1 MATKIEIQIFQNLL
15 RDSLAG
21 QELQLTGGDN
31 PFHAIVSGKEYW
43 LYIKKIT
50 SAHFRNPDVS
60 RAQFPSRDI
69 FTQIKESGV
78 DFVLLGYDK
87 ENNVFATW
95 NPLWVMQRINDCENI
110 SEYSRFSL
118 QKASHDEN
126 KFVHKVLSNDSE
138 VVIFPCDKL
147 GEYLPDMQSWFQAQG
162 DYVAVGSK
170 RRTEANDAFR
180 TFKAASNLNAF
191 APFLA
196 SKGFH
201 PQEVAS
207 YCRIIRKLI
216 KDGYFSRSRKLFYQ
230 YDSLSDYSLA
240 FERFVSVEEV
250 AAKDEEWGHLIMPSL
265 NAYIDFLIRPSADT
279 TTAEANLPLDFG
291 PDSLQPSD
299 DPEQVHTYAIPDE
312 ESPFLQDGRSSVPYG
327 SHSNNWEAEFT
338 DANGKWTKI
347 ANPEVIDLIRPYLAG
362 EYQQP
367 LVAFNLIQD
376 YYGDRLP
383 QMSLVEWYKLMNDI
397 NWEDPYVHEKE
408 GAGFVDENTDAIEHE
423 VHTRTRRFTLRVEF
437 PDGHIIQEKVV
448 GDTYIAAIKEIE
460 PDLVELVE
468 LSHAGVGVVSKTLNE
483 RYAKYQKPIGDG
495 WYVMTNSS
503 TQTKYNDLVKISEA
517 LELGLKVTLVPIG
530 DNEGEIEPE
539 EVE

>member
-1 MATKIEIQIFQNLL
+1 MATKKEIQIFQNLL

-21 QELQLTGGDN
+21 QELQLNGGDN
-31 PFHAIVSGKEYW
+31 PFHAIVNGKEYW

-50 SAHFRNPDVS
+50 SAHFRNSDVS
-60 RAQFPSRDI
+60 RAQFPSREI

-78 DFVLLGYDK
+78 DFVLLGYD
-87 ENNVFATW
+87 NDNGVFATW

-118 QKASHDEN
+118 QKDSHERN
-126 KFVHKVLSNDSE
+126 QFVHKVLSNDSE
-138 VVIFPCDKL
+138 VVIFPCNRL

-180 TFKAASNLNAF
+180 TFKTATNLNAF
-191 APFLA
+191 APYLA
-196 SKGFH
+196 AKGFL

-250 AAKDEEWGHLIMPSL
+250 AARDEEWGHLIIPAL
-265 NAYIDFLIRPSADT
+265 NAYIDFLTRPSSDT
-279 TTAEANLPLDFG
+279 VAAEANLPLDFS
-291 PDSLQPSD
+291 PDASRPVD
-299 DPEQVHTYAIPDE
+299 DSEHAHTYVIPE
-312 ESPFLQDGRSSVPYG
+312 EEPHLLQEGGSPVPYG
-327 SHSNNWEAEFT
+327 SHSRNWETEYT

-347 ANPEVIDLIRPYLAG
+347 ANPAVIDLIRPYLAG

-376 YYGDRLP
+376 YYRDRLP
-383 QMSLVEWYKLMNDI
+383 QMSLVEWYKLMNEID
-397 NWEDPYVHEKE
+397 WEDPYVHEDEVSGSLE
-408 GAGFVDENTDAIEHE
+408 GVLDDEEAET
-423 VHTRTRRFTLRVEF
+423 HTRIRRFTLRVEF
-437 PDGHIIQEKVV
+437 PDGHVIQEKVV

-503 TQTKYNDLVKISEA
+503 TQTKYNDLVKISEV
-517 LELGLKVTLVPIG
+517 LELGLKVTLVPI
-530 DNEGEIEPE
+530 EGNDLDSIQE
-539 EVE
+539 ESA

>member
-1 MATKIEIQIFQNLL
+1 MATKKEIQIFQNLL
-15 RDSLAG
+15 RESLAG
-21 QELQLTGGDN
+21 QELQLNGGDN
-31 PFHAIVSGKEYW
+31 PFHAIVNGKEYW

-50 SAHFRNPDVS
+50 SAHFRNSDVS
-60 RAQFPSRDI
+60 RAQFPSREI

-78 DFVLLGYDK
+78 DFVLLGYD
-87 ENNVFATW
+87 NGNGVFATW

-118 QKASHDEN
+118 QKDSHERN
-126 KFVHKVLSNDSE
+126 QFVHKVLSNDSE
-138 VVIFPCDKL
+138 VVIFPCNRL

-180 TFKAASNLNAF
+180 TFKTASNLNAF
-191 APFLA
+191 APYLA
-196 SKGFH
+196 AKGFL

-250 AAKDEEWGHLIMPSL
+250 AARDEEWGHLIIPAL
-265 NAYIDFLIRPSADT
+265 NAYIDFLTRPSSDT
-279 TTAEANLPLDFG
+279 VAAEANLPLDFS
-291 PDSLQPSD
+291 PDASRPVD
-299 DPEQVHTYAIPDE
+299 DSEHAHTYVIPE
-312 ESPFLQDGRSSVPYG
+312 EEPHLLQEGGSPVPYG
-327 SHSNNWEAEFT
+327 SHSRNWEAEYT

-347 ANPEVIDLIRPYLAG
+347 ANPAVIDLIRPYLAG

-383 QMSLVEWYKLMNDI
+383 QMSLVEWYKLMNEID
-397 NWEDPYVHEKE
+397 WADPYVHEDEAIGSPE
-408 GAGFVDENTDAIEHE
+408 GVLDDEEAET
-423 VHTRTRRFTLRVEF
+423 HTRTRRFTLRVEF
-437 PDGHIIQEKVV
+437 PDGHVIQEKVV

-483 RYAKYQKPIGDG
+483 RYSKYQKPIGDG

-503 TQTKYNDLVKISEA
+503 TQTKYNDLVKISEV

-530 DNEGEIEPE
+530 DNEGEIGPE
-539 EVE
+539 ETD